1 MGFVDLHSHILPG
14 LDDGSP
20 DDATSLE
27 MIAGLAD
34 LGFDTLCATPHQK
47 EGQYLPALADISDAF
62 TRTAE
67 RVGERG
73 ISVQLLL
80 AAENMWDSVFFERMS
95 RGEIPY
101 YGPGPT
107 YDHAAMSGEG
117 DGAGRPFLVE
127 FRVHQLPTG
136 LLTHIFQLR
145 LRGHLPVIA
154 HPERYQ
160 PLWKTPE
167 TVAQLAEQCA
177 MVVDL
182 GAVAGCHGRKQ
193 ASVARKM
200 LKKGLAHA
208 VASDAHAPADV
219 RIAAEGMAWIRKKM
233 GEDALTRLLDT
244 APRRILSGRHP
255 AS

>member
-20 DDATSLE
+20 DEVTSLE
-27 MIAGLAD
+27 MIAGLVD

-47 EGQYLPALADISDAF
+47 DGQYLPAPDDISAAF
-62 TRTAE
+62 ARTEAS
-67 RVGERG
+67 VKDRG
-73 ISVQLLL
+73 LEVQLLL
-80 AAENMWDSVFFERMS
+80 AAENMWDSVFFERMN
-95 RGEIPY
+95 ENAIPT

-107 YDHAAMSGEG
+107 YSRADSGERV
-117 DGAGRPFLVE
+117 AFLVE

-136 LLTHIFQLR
+136 LLSHIFQMR
-145 LRGHLPVIA
+145 VRGQLPVIA

-160 PLWKTPE
+160 PLWKTPD
-167 TVAQLAEQCA
+167 TVRQLAEQCA

-193 ASVARKM
+193 AKVARHM
-200 LKKGLAHA
+200 LKTGLAHA
-208 VASDAHAPADV
+208 VASDAHAPTDV
-219 RIAAEGMAWIRKKM
+219 RIAAEGMDWIRKKL
-233 GEDALTRLLDT
+233 GKDALTRLLDT

-255 AS
+255 AA